1 MEGLVDIQFA
11 IIAPILVV
19 LVAALVVLLL
29 ELILPAGEGHRYAY
43 PAALLGVLVS
53 LWYVTRLWV
62 DVGVGGALPG
72 FGGAFVAD
80 RFGLAM
86 SGIVLGCALLSILL
100 SAFRTEDETSGFLAL
115 CLWVTAGM
123 MVLGGASN
131 LMVIF
136 LGLELLSLGLYV
148 LVGFRRD
155 LLASQEAAF
164 KYLVLGSVSSGFL
177 LFGLALLY
185 GAAGDISLAAVGA
198 AWEAVAAGGVTPT
211 GLDGGIFSLGLALTL
226 VGFAFKLGL
235 VPFHVWMPDVYEGA
249 PTPVTALMS
258 VGTKVAA
265 FALLAR
271 FLLQTAPAGSAGGWT
286 LAPLWVLAILS
297 MIVGN
302 TGAVPQQNLKRLLG
316 YSGVAHAGYLLVALP
331 GLRPEGVGSALF
343 YLMGYLFCNIG
354 AFAVIAWLTGHG
366 EDGAQLATYRGLFRR
381 RPWPAVL
388 MILFM
393 FALAGIPP
401 TAGFAGKLLLLGAG
415 LAGGGWLLAACLIL
429 TTVISL
435 YVYLKVIVA
444 MVAPE
449 GVELGRAA
457 ALAASPAVAW
467 EEVAAADDA
476 SGRVGGV
483 AAADRAAER
492 SELPGTGPLAP
503 MAKAALAVALAVC
516 AAGTLYLGLWPQA
529 AVKIARLAAGVQ

>member
-1 MEGLVDIQFA
+1 MEGLDIQFA

-19 LVAALVVLLL
+19 VVAALVVLLL
-29 ELILPAGEGHRYAY
+29 ELILPAGEGRRYVY

-53 LWYVTRLWV
+53 LWYLTRLWA
-62 DVGVGGALPG
+62 DVGAGGAMPG

-86 SGIVLGCALLSILL
+86 SGIVLGSALLGILL
-100 SAFRTEDETSGFLAL
+100 SCFRSEDEASGFLAL
-115 CLWVTAGM
+115 SLWVTAGM
-123 MVLGGASN
+123 MILGGASN
-131 LMVIF
+131 LIVIF

-148 LVGFRRD
+148 IVGFRRD

-198 AWEAVAAGGVTPT
+198 AWEAAAVSGATPT
-211 GLDGGIFSLGLALTL
+211 GLSAGIFSLGLALTL
-226 VGFAFKLGL
+226 VGLAFKLGL
-235 VPFHVWMPDVYEGA
+235 VPFHAWMPDVYEGA
-249 PTPVTALMS
+249 PTPVTAMMS

-265 FALLAR
+265 FTLLAR
-271 FLLQTAPAGSAGGWT
+271 FLLQTAPAGSGGAWT

-343 YLMGYLFCNIG
+343 YLMGYLFSNIG
-354 AFAVIAWLTGHG
+354 AFAVIAWLIGHG

-393 FALAGIPP
+393 LSLAGIPP
-401 TAGFAGKLLLLGAG
+401 TAGFTGKLLVLGAG
-415 LAGGGWLLAACLIL
+415 MSGGAWILAACLIG

-444 MVAPE
+444 MIAPE
-449 GVELGRAA
+449 GVEFGRTA
-457 ALAASPAVAW
+457 ALAAPPKAALA
-467 EEVAAADDA
+467 EVAAAADA
-476 SGRVGGV
+476 SGREGG
-483 AAADRAAER
+483 ATSAADREAEL
-492 SELPGTGPLAP
+492 SELPGTGPLGP
-503 MAKAALAVALAVC
+503 MAKAALAAVLAVC

-529 AVKIARLAAGVQ
+529 AVEIARLAAGGQ